1 MKLLNLYIIILL
13 ASVTSVAYAIKL
25 PSYAFFGANELYVE
39 NEDFIEYS
47 AGTQIGN
54 INMLLENVNDD
65 WGVECLKEGENGACL
80 DCCQATLDNIPEDEQ
95 NADTYILYNTCRQTC
110 GDNESLAPLG
120 SVLWLLPF
128 AFAYGFYKRYNNKKA
143 DC

>member
-1 MKLLNLYIIILL
+1 MKNLRLYILFVL
-13 ASVTSVAYAIKL
+13 ASVTFESFAIKL
-25 PSYAFFGANELYVE
+25 PSHSFFGANELYADSFD
-39 NEDFIEYS
+39 NIEYS

-54 INMLLENVNDD
+54 INILLENSNDD

-80 DCCQATLDNIPEDEQ
+80 DCCQASLDNVPEDEQ
-95 NADTYILYNTCRQTC
+95 NADTYILYNTCRETC

-120 SVLWLLPF
+120 SALWLLPF